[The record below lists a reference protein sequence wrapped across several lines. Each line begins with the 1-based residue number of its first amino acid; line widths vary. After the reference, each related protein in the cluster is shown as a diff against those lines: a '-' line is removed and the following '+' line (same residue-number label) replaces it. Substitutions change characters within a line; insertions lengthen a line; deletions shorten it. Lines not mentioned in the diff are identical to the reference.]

1 MTTYTCSTRVG
12 QLTIRGGVW
21 GGLYTGIA
29 TYTLGYVGMEYDN

>member
-12 QLTIRGGVW
+12 QLTIRGGG
-21 GGLYTGIA
+21 GGLCTGIA